1 MTRALAVARPGAP
14 LAGEQPDRVRSLQHE
29 DALAPRV
36 SSVDVAFPE
45 HRYDQK
51 RLLETLQKRWGDGA
65 RALSRLARLHGA
77 MEVESR
83 CLALPVEEYETLRSF
98 GQANDAFIREGTKLG
113 AKAVLSALERV
124 GLGPRDVDALFF
136 TTVTGLATP
145 TIDARLVSALGMRR
159 DVRRTPMFGLGCVG
173 GAAGLARASDYLRG
187 NPDHVAV
194 LLSVE
199 LCSLTLQDDFSVPN
213 LVATGLFGDGAA
225 AVVLEGADRAR
236 TVREGAIPLRGGRSP
251 RVVASTSVLF
261 PDTERVMGWD
271 IGEKGFKVVLSADV
285 PDIVREHVPREVDA
299 FLAARGLSR
308 SDVTRWICHPGG
320 PKVISAI
327 EESLDLPKS
336 ALAITRQSLSQVGNL
351 SSASVLHVLSK
362 TLPDVRDGELGILMA
377 MGPGFCAELVLLAW

>member
-1 MTRALAVARPGAP
+1 MTRALAVALPIANT
-14 LAGEQPDRVRSLQHE
+14 DRVRHLQHE
-29 DALAPRV
+29 DALAPRI
-36 SSVDVAFPE
+36 SSVDVALPE

-51 RLLETLQKRWGDGA
+51 RLLQTLQKRWGEGS
-65 RALSRLARLHGA
+65 RALSRLSRLHGA
-77 MEVESR
+77 MNVESR
-83 CLALPVEEYETLRSF
+83 CLALPLEEYESLRSF
-98 GQANDAFIREGTKLG
+98 GAANDAFVREGTKLG
-113 AKAVLSALERV
+113 AKAVAAALERAS
-124 GLGPRDVDALFF
+124 LSPRDVDAVFF

-199 LCSLTLQDDFSVPN
+199 LCSLTLQDDFSIPN

-236 TVREGAIPLRGGRSP
+236 TVREGALSIRGGRSP
-251 RVVASTSVLF
+251 RVASATSVLF

-271 IGEKGFKVVLSADV
+271 IGESGFKVVLSADV
-285 PDIVREHVPREVDA
+285 PDIVREHLPREVDG

-308 SDVTRWICHPGG
+308 GDVTRWICHPGG

-327 EESLDLPKS
+327 EE
-336 ALAITRQSLSQVGNL
+336 ALALPARALAMTRQSLSEVGNL

-362 TLPDVRDGELGILMA
+362 TLPEVRSGETGVLMA
-377 MGPGFCAELVLLAW
+377 MGPGFCAELVLLSW

>member
-1 MTRALAVARPGAP
+1 MTRALAVALPSVKT
-14 LAGEQPDRVRSLQHE
+14 DRVRHLQHD

-36 SSVDVAFPE
+36 SSVDVALPE
-45 HRYDQK
+45 HRYDQGL
-51 RLLETLQKRWGDGA
+51 LLETLQKRWGGGG
-65 RALSRLARLHGA
+65 RAVSRLARLHGA
-77 MEVESR
+77 MTVESR
-83 CLALPVEEYETLRSF
+83 CLALPLEDYESLRSF
-98 GQANDAFIREGTKLG
+98 GQANDAFVREGTKLG
-113 AKAVLSALERV
+113 ARAVSAALERA
-124 GLGPRDVDALFF
+124 GLSPRDVDAVFF

-199 LCSLTLQDDFSVPN
+199 LCSLTLQDDVSVPN

-225 AVVLEGADRAR
+225 AVVLEGDDRAG
-236 TVREGAIPLRGGRSP
+236 TVREGAFGRGGSRSP
-251 RVVASTSVLF
+251 RVVGSTSVLF

-299 FLAARGLSR
+299 FLAAHGLSR

-327 EESLDLPKS
+327 EESLGLPEE
-336 ALAITRQSLSQVGNL
+336 ALALTRRSLAQVGNL
-351 SSASVLHVLSK
+351 SSASVLHVLGA
-362 TLPDVRDGELGILMA
+362 TLPEVREGEIGLLMA
-377 MGPGFCAELVLLAW
+377 MGPGFCAELVLLSW